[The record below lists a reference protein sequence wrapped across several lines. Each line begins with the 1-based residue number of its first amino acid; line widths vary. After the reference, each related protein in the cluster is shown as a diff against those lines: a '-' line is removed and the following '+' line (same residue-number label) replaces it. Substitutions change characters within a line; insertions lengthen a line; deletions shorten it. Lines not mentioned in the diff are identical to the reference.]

1 MNKPIHLDMKA
12 TQAWIPLR
20 HQYLRY
26 LLAVRALIIACQ
38 VVGLIVAREVLAY
51 PLPTLPISLIIATL
65 AAFTLYSWSASR
77 TATAVT
83 EMTLL
88 AQLAV
93 DVLAMTL
100 LFYFSGGSAN
110 PLVSLF
116 LLPVTIAAATL
127 KPRFGGLIAGAAVA
141 SYTVLMFFSESM
153 TAGHISH
160 HDINAHLWGM
170 WVGFIVS
177 AALVAYFVARIGH
190 TLRRHDQDLSSA
202 REEALR
208 SEQLLALGTLAAGT
222 AHELGTPLGTMAI
235 LTTELLD
242 EHAHD
247 AHLAEQLTILRGQV
261 DRCKH
266 ILSRMATDAGQARAD
281 SGHAIA
287 LDRYLNDVL
296 AEWHHDRPQIGL
308 TQQVHGESPVPVIVA
323 DYSVTQAIRN
333 ILNNAADS
341 SPDAVHIDAR
351 WSDQTLR
358 IDVQDKG
365 LGLDGGLRDIIGK
378 NPVPADTAKDGL
390 GIGLF
395 LSNSILDRL
404 GGQLRLDDIEGGGL
418 CARIELPLSSLRTD
432 AAT

>member
-1 MNKPIHLDMKA
+1 MR
-12 TQAWIPLR
+12 TTR
-20 HQYLRY
+20 
-26 LLAVRALIIACQ
+26 
-38 VVGLIVAREVLAY
+38 
-51 PLPTLPISLIIATL
+51 IS
-65 AAFTLYSWSASR
+65 
-77 TATAVT
+77 
-83 EMTLL
+83 
-88 AQLAV
+88 
-93 DVLAMTL
+93 
-100 LFYFSGGSAN
+100 
-110 PLVSLF
+110 
-116 LLPVTIAAATL
+116 
-127 KPRFGGLIAGAAVA
+127 
-141 SYTVLMFFSESM
+141 
-153 TAGHISH
+153 
-160 HDINAHLWGM
+160 
-170 WVGFIVS
+170 
-177 AALVAYFVARIGH
+177 
-190 TLRRHDQDLSSA
+190 
-202 REEALR
+202 
-208 SEQLLALGTLAAGT
+208 
-222 AHELGTPLGTMAI
+222 
-235 LTTELLD
+235 
-242 EHAHD
+242 
-247 AHLAEQLTILRGQV
+247 LTILRGQV